1 MNLIDLRK
9 FEFETNKII
18 SFNDD
23 EFIFG
28 NTELE
33 EDRYLRNFYIYNM
46 KSNDFYRIN
55 KIGIETSECVFYN
68 NIIING
74 HIYTTACK
82 VSGNDV
88 ETAIYKVN
96 IENGHVEKL
105 HYIDGDLGA
114 IILSE
119 KYVLLR
125 GSNYGIDEEHS
136 DKQKDMLGEYE
147 YAMLCDLEEKKQYK
161 INDKRVILGIRDYF
175 IPYIVDGEGY
185 IVFEEAYMEDWELE
199 YLFEDGVKKED
210 FISDNYRESINIISI
225 NKFAEVVKNG
235 YKVIPFKE
243 IHKTELT
250 SWTRYFGMDEENIF
264 FRVKNFESKV
274 QDIYS
279 INKKTLKKRLVKSIK
294 MNKDK
299 EQHSYYSVWHDIK
312 HMNIYE
318 RKIVEDN
325 IKIIKELYNENI
337 NITLDNER
345 EGLDGLVD
353 EYVITSFW
361 TEDSDG
367 DNYKD
372 YVKIK
377 NTKAGN
383 IDLYEGLSEII
394 NDNVILF
401 N

>member
-1 MNLIDLRK
+1 
-9 FEFETNKII
+9 
-18 SFNDD
+18 
-23 EFIFG
+23 
-28 NTELE
+28 
-33 EDRYLRNFYIYNM
+33 
-46 KSNDFYRIN
+46 
-55 KIGIETSECVFYN
+55 
-68 NIIING
+68 
-74 HIYTTACK
+74 
-82 VSGNDV
+82 
-88 ETAIYKVN
+88 
-96 IENGHVEKL
+96 
-105 HYIDGDLGA
+105 
-114 IILSE
+114 
-119 KYVLLR
+119 
-125 GSNYGIDEEHS
+125 
-136 DKQKDMLGEYE
+136 
-147 YAMLCDLEEKKQYK
+147 
-161 INDKRVILGIRDYF
+161 
-175 IPYIVDGEGY
+175 
-185 IVFEEAYMEDWELE
+185 MEDWELE
-199 YLFEDGVKKED
+199 YLFEDGAKKED

-235 YKVIPFKE
+235 YKVIHFKE

-299 EQHSYYSVWHDIK
+299 DKHSYYSVWHDIK

-318 RKIVEDN
+318 KKIVEDN